1 MGIEDNKDGKMIKG
15 RIPWKGSQ
23 DPREIAEKNAEARR
37 ARQAGIS
44 DNKVDF
50 PNREGGYEE
59 VAEDLQDELEDLI
72 KADLTL
78 HITNEEVEARQR
90 LFLRDKDRVEMLKL
104 AMEKSL
110 RELPDETFYKD
121 RGKIVF
127 YLAAAIA
134 FQELPAEEKAEQ

>member
-1 MGIEDNKDGKMIKG
+1 MEEKKFGASQ
-15 RIPWKGSQ
+15 IPWKTSLSPEQ
-23 DPREIAEKNAEARR
+23 IAEKNAEARR

-72 KADLTL
+72 EADLTL

-104 AMEKSL
+104 VMEKSL